1 MKSKAVSLTLLLS
14 LSFMLMLTASYLSNV
29 QSWLVLNQSSS
40 QSYENQGVM
49 PVGFAGGIGVMN
61 SGLSQDRAVA
71 EQDYTESTE
80 LLEPSHLLP
89 QEADSFSTVDVV
101 SPYHSNR
108 LNYVSEHSI
117 KPIGGGGN
125 SPVPTPSFIEYSDAL
140 VLEVP
145 KALATPA
152 NLKRMVY
159 RVLLNSSRIS
169 NKDLLSTTAIQTR
182 HKPWFYKQVVNQ
194 MGQPIRYP
202 AGALAYADYL
212 LQHHSQEVK
221 DDEGAFIVIQIPR
234 VKHQLLTNI
243 ERYKPWVDEYSRQ
256 FKVPKDLVFAIIEV
270 ESAFNPHAVS
280 KSNAL
285 GLMQLKAST
294 AGRDV
299 YQYVDGRSGQPE
311 PEELFDA
318 QTNLRMGIA
327 YMGLLKHDYLLGVRN
342 PDIKEMLS
350 ISSYNAGISR
360 TLKLFA
366 DTPEE
371 AILRVNQLHPKRVYR
386 TLRYEHASSEA
397 RQYLDKVLKAKK
409 RYSELLDLNA

>member
-1 MKSKAVSLTLLLS
+1 
-14 LSFMLMLTASYLSNV
+14 MLMLTASYLSNV
-29 QSWLVLNQSSS
+29 QNWLALNQSSS
-40 QSYENQGVM
+40 QVYENQGVM
-49 PVGFAGGIGVMN
+49 PVGFAGGIGVIS
-61 SGLSQDRAVA
+61 SGLSQDSTLV
-71 EQDYTESTE
+71 EQSYS
-80 LLEPSHLLP
+80 EPSHALS
-89 QEADSFSTVDVV
+89 QEADSFSTVEEEL
-101 SPYHSNR
+101 PYRSNR
-108 LNYVSEHSI
+108 LNHVSERSI
-117 KPIGGGGN
+117 KPIGGGEN
-125 SPVPTPSFIEYSDAL
+125 SHVSTPSFIEYSDAL

-159 RVLLNSSRIS
+159 RVLLNPSRI
-169 NKDLLSTTAIQTR
+169 NNQDLLSKTSIQTR

-212 LQHHSQEVK
+212 LQHHSEEVK
-221 DDEGAFIVIQIPR
+221 DDEGAFIVVQIPR
-234 VKHQLLTNI
+234 VEHQLLTNI

-256 FKVPKDLVFAIIEV
+256 FNVPKDLVFAIIEV
-270 ESAFNPHAVS
+270 ESAFNPRAVS

-285 GLMQLKAST
+285 GLMQLKANT

-311 PEELFDA
+311 AEELFDA

-366 DTPEE
+366 PTPEE

-409 RYSELLDLNA
+409 RYSKLLDLNA

>member
-29 QSWLVLNQSSS
+29 QNWLVLNEISS
-40 QSYENQGVM
+40 QSYENKGVI
-49 PVGFAGGIGVMN
+49 PVGFIGGISAMS
-61 SGLSQDRAVA
+61 SGMSQERAVV
-71 EQDYTESTE
+71 EQSD
-80 LLEPSHLLP
+80 LEPFLERTQLLP
-89 QEADSFSTVDVV
+89 QEDDSFSTVEVV
-101 SPYHSNR
+101 SPYRSSRINH
-108 LNYVSEHSI
+108 VSEHSI
-117 KPIGGGGN
+117 KRMGGGEN
-125 SPVPTPSFIEYSDAL
+125 SRMPAPTFIEYSDAL

-145 KALATPA
+145 KALATPT
-152 NLKRMVY
+152 NLKRMV
-159 RVLLNSSRIS
+159 SRILLS
-169 NKDLLSTTAIQTR
+169 PSRINSEDLLSTAPIQAR
-182 HKPWFYKQVVNQ
+182 YKPWFYKQVVNQ
-194 MGQPIRYP
+194 AGQSIRYS

-212 LQHHSQEVK
+212 LQHHSQEIK
-221 DDEGAFIVIQIPR
+221 DEVGEFVLIQIPR
-234 VKHQLLTNI
+234 VEHQLLSHI
-243 ERYKPWVDEYSRQ
+243 ERYKSWVDEYSRQ

-270 ESAFNPHAVS
+270 ESAFNPRAVS

-285 GLMQLKAST
+285 GLMQIKAGA

-299 YQYVDGRSGQPE
+299 YQYVEGRAGQPT

-318 QTNLRMGIA
+318 QTNLRVGIA
-327 YMGLLKHDYLLGVRN
+327 YMGLLKHDYLQGVRN

-366 DTPEE
+366 DSPEE

-409 RYSELLDLNA
+409 RYSETFARIG